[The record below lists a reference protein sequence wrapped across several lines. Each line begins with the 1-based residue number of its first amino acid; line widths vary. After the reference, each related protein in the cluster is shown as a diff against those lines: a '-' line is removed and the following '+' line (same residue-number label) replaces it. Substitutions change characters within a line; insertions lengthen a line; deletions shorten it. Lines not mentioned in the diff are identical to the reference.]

1 MARLE
6 VTVGN
11 RPYQIS
17 CAAEDMDRV
26 RALAAEIDR
35 QLAAFQQENPGAGQ
49 SQLIL
54 MAALTVLDEARAT
67 AEAATEQLVAFEA
80 RVAALQA
87 KVLP

>member
-11 RPYQIS
+11 RPYHIS
-17 CAAEDMDRV
+17 CAPEEMERV

-35 QLAAFQQENPGAGQ
+35 QLAVFQRQNPGAGQ

-54 MAALTVLDEARAT
+54 MAALTVLDDART
-67 AEAATEQLVAFEA
+67 AAETALARLVAVEE
-80 RVAALQA
+80 RITALQA

>member
-1 MARLE
+1 M
-6 VTVGN
+6 VGN

-26 RALAAEIDR
+26 QALASEIDR
-35 QLAAFQQENPGAGQ
+35 QLVALQQENPGAGQ

-54 MAALTVLDEARAT
+54 MAALTVLDDARA
-67 AEAATEQLVAFEA
+67 AADAATEQLVAFEA

>member
-6 VTVGN
+6 VRVGD

-17 CAAEDMDRV
+17 CAPEDTERV

-35 QLAAFQQENPGAGQ
+35 QLGAFRDENPGAGQ

-54 MAALTVLDEARAT
+54 MAALTVLDDARAA
-67 AEAATEQLVAFEA
+67 AEAATDRLVALEA